1 MPSPSIASP
10 SDIGSDR
17 SYNSRLRGSMA
28 VNIANVSVCD
38 NWGWICY
45 IVAMTLTKDEFTSI
59 AREYYPDIDIEEIAD
74 GLIIRPNLLMDIMV
88 IGEFAVAWHNN
99 GIVKHAYFMVEARDE
114 SELRRWL
121 KAGSD
126 TLAICRAVGT

>member
-1 MPSPSIASP
+1 
-10 SDIGSDR
+10 
-17 SYNSRLRGSMA
+17 
-28 VNIANVSVCD
+28 
-38 NWGWICY
+38 
-45 IVAMTLTKDEFTSI
+45 MTMTEAEFTSI
-59 AREYYPDIDIEEIAD
+59 VREYYPDIEIEEFSD

-99 GIVKHAYFMVEARDE
+99 GIVKHAYFMGEARDE

-126 TLAICRAVGT
+126 TLAICRKNGNAFKSHQVGIC

>member
-1 MPSPSIASP
+1 M
-10 SDIGSDR
+10 
-17 SYNSRLRGSMA
+17 
-28 VNIANVSVCD
+28 
-38 NWGWICY
+38 
-45 IVAMTLTKDEFTSI
+45 TKDEFTSI
-59 AREYYPDIDIEEIAD
+59 VREYYPDIDIETFAD

-99 GIVKHAYFMVEARDE
+99 GKVVHAYFKGEARDE

-126 TLAICRAVGT
+126 TLAICRTQSKTLVPSCP